1 MGEIRE
7 SYSLNQPSA
16 IPTLLWMAGREGV
29 TWQRSM
35 KEKMGRFPGPQ
46 AVLSPP
52 AQASALFSAK
62 ENNQKR
68 AGHHRSPSGGA
79 EPRKCQAELNFPNK
93 RICRI
98 ASEPRSA
105 KHTEP
110 SPPFAILTGNS
121 KSSSPSPNTDAICR
135 RPDAEEGGKGGGGL
149 GNTQNGAGEGGVEGR
164 EGVGVHEGL
173 DVSEVSPQQP
183 APNLFTCQ
191 RVLPFPK
198 GNS

>member
-135 RPDAEEGGKGGGGL
+135 RPDAEEGGKGGGGSRKYPKW
-149 GNTQNGAGEGGVEGR
+149 GWRGRRRGTGRGGRPRRPRRVR
-164 EGVGVHEGL
+164 SLAAAASSQLVYL
-173 DVSEVSPQQP
+173 SACFAVSK
-183 APNLFTCQ
+183 
-191 RVLPFPK
+191 RK
-198 GNS
+198 